1 MKYHVYF
8 SVGSCNQG
16 DHEVGLQEFNELAE
30 AQLFVANLEKNGIF
44 GSAVIVHGVQ
54 VESHDW

>member
-16 DHEVGLQEFNELAE
+16 DHEVGLQEFHTLAE
-30 AQLFVANLEKNGIF
+30 AQLFVADLEKKELY
-44 GSAVIVHGVQ
+44 GSAVIVHGEQ
-54 VESHDW
+54 VESHNW